1 MTKRRPRLSLCMI
14 VKNEQRW
21 LEGCLDSVKELV
33 DEMIIV
39 DTGSGDNTIEI
50 ARRFGAKVFDHPWSG
65 DFSEARNLSLGYAT
79 GDWVLVLDADEKIA
93 QGDAKLIRHLME
105 TSRVDGYLLAQRSYL
120 WNARVVSSIPNPQD
134 YDEAREY
141 THCLEVWV
149 LRLFRNRPEI
159 RFRGRVHE
167 LVEHAFLEQ
176 HLPFEK
182 ASPVIH
188 HFGKVGDTEALERKR
203 TLYLEL
209 GRQKALEEP
218 NSAPPHY
225 EMGVQLI
232 ELERFAES
240 IPYLQRAYALDP
252 IHYGISLLLLAKAHH
267 AAGQMGEA
275 GEVYEQC
282 LRLNRDDPRVLFEVA
297 NFNRDIGRLKTA
309 RKLFMD
315 VLKQDPRHVLA
326 TYNLGGVY
334 LKLGEEQTSFEL
346 FKKAARLNPH
356 NEAIFEQMGKLALT
370 GFHSEEIAGLVEDF
384 LERFPQSR
392 TCPGLLAQICFQL
405 KQHERAIRWA
415 TRALELE
422 AHASHRLIRAHA
434 GLSCG
439 RLAEAEQDYLAV
451 LEQEGIHLDSLMNL
465 AAIAELQ
472 GNGVTAESRY
482 RQVLTHYPEHPV
494 ALKKYGLLLGR
505 RSPNRDALEILERA
519 HQASAEDTEL
529 LLLLGFVY
537 EKQGA
542 IAEALELYHRAQERN
557 PKLARLAAQ
566 KIRRLEE
573 ALGVE
578 ALVT

>member
-1 MTKRRPRLSLCMI
+1 MTKQQPKLSLCMI

-21 LEGCLDSVKELV
+21 LEDCLNSVKELV
-33 DEMIIV
+33 DEVIIV
-39 DTGSGDNTIEI
+39 DTGSQDNTVEI

-65 DFSEARNLSLGYAT
+65 DFSEARNHSLRYAT
-79 GDWVLVLDADEKIA
+79 GDWILVLDADEKLA
-93 QGDAKLIRHLME
+93 KRDAKLIRHLIAN
-105 TSRVDGYLLAQRSYL
+105 TQVDGFLLTQRSYL

-134 YDEAREY
+134 YDEGREY
-141 THCLEVWV
+141 SHCLEVWA
-149 LRLFRNRPEI
+149 LRLFRNRSEI

-167 LVEHAFLEQ
+167 LVEHVFLERQ
-176 HLPFEK
+176 LPFEK

-188 HFGKVGDTEALERKR
+188 HFGKVGDAEALERKKA
-203 TLYLEL
+203 LYLEL
-209 GRQKALEEP
+209 GRRKAVEEP
-218 NSAPPHY
+218 DSAPPHY

-240 IPYLQRAYALDP
+240 IPYLERAYALNP
-252 IHYGISLLLLAKAHH
+252 THYGISLLLLAKAYH
-267 AAGQMGEA
+267 ATGQMVRA

-282 LRLNRDDPRVLFEVA
+282 LKLNRDDPRVLFEVA
-297 NFNRDIGRLKTA
+297 NFKRDIGQLKTA
-309 RKLFMD
+309 RRLFMD
-315 VLKQDPRHVLA
+315 VLKQDPKHVLA

-370 GFHSEEIAGLVEDF
+370 GFHSDEIAGLVEDF
-384 LERFPQSR
+384 IEGFPQSR
-392 TCPGLLAQICFQL
+392 SCPGLLAQICFRLQ
-405 KQHERAIRWA
+405 QHERAIRWA

-422 AHASHRLIRAHA
+422 PQGIHRLIRAHA
-434 GLSCG
+434 SLSCG
-439 RLAEAEQDYLAV
+439 RFAEAECDYLKV

-472 GNGVTAESRY
+472 NNGGAAESRY
-482 RQVLTHYPEHPV
+482 RQVLEHYPEHPV

-505 RSPNRDALEILERA
+505 RAPDRQALEILERA
-519 HQASAEDTEL
+519 HQFNVEDTEL

-542 IAEALELYHRAQERN
+542 IAEALGLYRRAREHN

-566 KIRRLEE
+566 KIQRLEQNLGAE
-573 ALGVE
+573 AL
-578 ALVT
+578 AK

>member
-1 MTKRRPRLSLCMI
+1 MI

-21 LEGCLDSVKELV
+21 LEDCLNSVKDLV

-39 DTGSGDNTIEI
+39 DTGSRDKTIEI
-50 ARRFGAKVFDHPWSG
+50 AQRFGAKLFHHSWSG
-65 DFSEARNLSLGYAT
+65 DFSEPRNYSLGYAT
-79 GDWVLVLDADEKIA
+79 GDWILVLDADEKLA
-93 QGDAKLIRHLME
+93 QSDAKVIRHLMAS
-105 TSRVDGYLLAQRSYL
+105 TKVDGFLLAQRSYL

-134 YDEAREY
+134 YDEGREY

-167 LVEHAFLEQ
+167 LVEHVFLEKC
-176 HLPFEK
+176 LPFEK

-188 HFGKVGDTEALERKR
+188 HFGKVGDAEALERKR
-203 TLYLEL
+203 ALYVEL
-209 GRQKALEEP
+209 GRQKAFEDP

-232 ELERFAES
+232 ELQRFAES
-240 IPYLQRAYALDP
+240 IPYLKRAYLLDP
-252 IHYGISLLLLAKAHH
+252 MNYGISLLLLAKAYH
-267 AAGQMGEA
+267 ASGQMEKA
-275 GEVYEQC
+275 SEVYEQC
-282 LRLNRDDPRVLFEVA
+282 LKLNRDDSRVLFEVA
-297 NFNRDIGRLKTA
+297 NFNRDTGQLKTA
-309 RKLFMD
+309 RKLFME
-315 VLKQDPRHVLA
+315 VLKRDPKHVLA

-370 GFHSEEIAGLVEDF
+370 GFHPEEIAGLVEDF

-392 TCPGLLAQICFQL
+392 TCPGLLAKICFQL
-405 KQHERAIRWA
+405 KRHERAIRWA
-415 TRALELE
+415 TRALEVEPHGVHL
-422 AHASHRLIRAHA
+422 LIRAHA
-434 GLSCG
+434 SLSCG
-439 RLAEAEQDYLAV
+439 RFAEAERDYLAV
-451 LEQEGIHLDSLMNL
+451 LEQEDVHLDSLMNL
-465 AAIAELQ
+465 AAIAEIQ
-472 GNGVTAESRY
+472 SNSVAAESRY
-482 RQVLTHYPEHPV
+482 RQVLEHYPQHPV

-505 RSPNRDALEILERA
+505 RAPDRQALEILERA
-519 HQASAEDTEL
+519 HQANGEDTEL

-573 ALGVE
+573 ALVG
-578 ALVT
+578 

>member
-1 MTKRRPRLSLCMI
+1 MI
-14 VKNEQRW
+14 VKNEERW
-21 LEGCLDSVKELV
+21 LEDCLSSVKELV
-33 DEMIIV
+33 DEMVIV
-39 DTGSGDNTIEI
+39 DTGSRDKTIEI
-50 ARRFGAKVFDHPWSG
+50 AQRFGAKVCHHSWNG
-65 DFSEARNLSLGYAT
+65 DFSEARNHSLNYAT
-79 GDWVLVLDADEKIA
+79 GDWILVLDADERLA
-93 QGDAKLIRHLME
+93 AGDAKLIRHLIVS
-105 TSRVDGYLLAQRSYL
+105 TKIDGFLLAQRSYL

-134 YDEAREY
+134 YDEGREY

-167 LVEHAFLEQ
+167 LVEHVFLEKQ
-176 HLPFEK
+176 LPFEK
-182 ASPVIH
+182 AVPVIH
-188 HFGKVGDTEALERKR
+188 HFGKVGDTEALQRKR
-203 TLYLEL
+203 DLYLEL

-218 NSAPPHY
+218 DSAPPHY

-240 IPYLQRAYALDP
+240 IPYLERAYALDP

-267 AAGQMGEA
+267 AAGQMEKA

-282 LRLNRDDPRVLFEVA
+282 LKLNRDDPRVLFEVA
-297 NFNRDIGRLKTA
+297 NFNRDIGQLKTA

-315 VLKQDPRHVLA
+315 VLKQDPKHVLA

-356 NEAIFEQMGKLALT
+356 NEAIFEQMAKLALT
-370 GFHSEEIAGLVEDF
+370 GFHAEEITELVEDF

-392 TCPGLLAQICFQL
+392 TCPGLLAQICFRL
-405 KQHERAIRWA
+405 KQPERAIHWA
-415 TRALELE
+415 TRALEMGPDGI
-422 AHASHRLIRAHA
+422 SRLIRAHA
-434 GLSCG
+434 SLSCG
-439 RLAEAEQDYLAV
+439 RFAEAECDYLAV
-451 LEQEGIHLDSLMNL
+451 LEQDNKHLDSLMNL
-465 AAIAELQ
+465 AIVGELQ
-472 GNGVTAESRY
+472 GNSAIAESRY
-482 RQVLTHYPEHPV
+482 RQVLEHYPEHPV
-494 ALKKYGLLLGR
+494 ALKKYGLLLGHR
-505 RSPNRDALEILERA
+505 APDGEALKILEQAHRA
-519 HQASAEDTEL
+519 NSEDTEL

-542 IAEALELYHRAQERN
+542 IAEALALYHQAQERN
-557 PKLARLAAQ
+557 PKLVRLATQ

-578 ALVT
+578 TLVK

>member
-1 MTKRRPRLSLCMI
+1 MTKRQPRLSLCMI

-21 LEGCLDSVKELV
+21 LEDCLNSVKELV
-33 DEMIIV
+33 DEMMIV
-39 DTGSGDNTIEI
+39 DTGSRDNTVEI
-50 ARRFGAKVFDHPWSG
+50 AEGFGAKVFHHPWNG
-65 DFSEARNLSLGYAT
+65 DFSEARNHSLGYAT
-79 GDWVLVLDADEKIA
+79 GDWILVLDADEKLA
-93 QGDAKLIRHLME
+93 QRDARLIRHLMAS
-105 TSRVDGYLLAQRSYL
+105 TKVDGLLLAQRSYL
-120 WNARVVSSIPNPQD
+120 WNARVVSSIHNPQD
-134 YDEAREY
+134 YDEGSEF

-149 LRLFRNRPEI
+149 LRLFRNQPEI

-167 LVEHAFLEQ
+167 LVEHVFLEK

-218 NSAPPHY
+218 NQAPPHY

-232 ELERFAES
+232 ETERFAES
-240 IPYLQRAYALDP
+240 IPYLERAYALDP

-267 AAGQMGEA
+267 AIGQMEKA
-275 GEVYEQC
+275 GKVYQQC
-282 LRLNRDDPRVLFEVA
+282 LKLNRDDPRVLFEVA
-297 NFNRDIGRLKTA
+297 NFNRDIGQLKTA

-315 VLKQDPRHVLA
+315 VLKQDPKHVLA

-392 TCPGLLAQICFQL
+392 ACPGLLDQICFRL
-405 KQHERAIRWA
+405 KQPERAIRWA

-422 AHASHRLIRAHA
+422 PHAIHRLIRAHA
-434 GLSCG
+434 SLSCG
-439 RLAEAEQDYLAV
+439 RFAEAERDYLTV
-451 LEQEGIHLDSLMNL
+451 LEQESTHLDSLMNL
-465 AAIAELQ
+465 AALAELQ
-472 GNGVTAESRY
+472 GNSAAAESRY
-482 RQVLTHYPEHPV
+482 RQVLEHYPEHPV
-494 ALKKYGLLLGR
+494 ALKKYGLLLGCR
-505 RSPNRDALEILERA
+505 APNREALEILERA
-519 HQASAEDTEL
+519 HQANGEDTEL

-557 PKLARLAAQ
+557 PKLTRLAAQ

-578 ALVT
+578 ALVR